1 MNDPEEMERAF
12 NARATLREL
21 KNVAEWF
28 GNVRGRRKAILFVSE
43 GIDYDI
49 MDVFTNRSASTLIDD
64 TRDTIAA
71 ATKANVSIYGID
83 PRGLTTMG
91 DDAIEVQSF
100 PDDTTLGIGQSSF
113 RREIQLSQDSL
124 RELSDETG
132 GFAVVNMNEF
142 STAYDRIVKDNSAY
156 YVLAYYPPNP
166 KRDGRFHR
174 IEVRVTR
181 PGLTVTR
188 SRRDSRSFR
197 SRWVS
202 RACSRPSFSRAD
214 CAGGSAGPDARG
226 PTHQAARRLPARH
239 GFRRAHA
246 GRHRIVRPLRLRQI
260 NGDFTDRRLVVARCR
275 ARADR

>member
-1 MNDPEEMERAF
+1 MGQKLTSPTARYRRVYRQQAGGSRQAGSPVSAPEAMERAF
-12 NARATLREL
+12 NARSTLREL
-21 KNVAEWF
+21 KNVADWF

-91 DDAIEVQSF
+91 DDAIEVQAF

-142 STAYDRIVKDNSAY
+142 PNANDLPLKTQCTCRI
-156 YVLAYYPPNP
+156 PPNP
-166 KRDGRFHR
+166 ARRPVPR
-174 IEVRVTR
+174 IEVRVM
-181 PGLTVTR
+181 
-188 SRRDSRSFR
+188 RR
-197 SRWVS
+197 V
-202 RACSRPSFSRAD
+202 
-214 CAGGSAGPDARG
+214 
-226 PTHQAARRLPARH
+226 
-239 GFRRAHA
+239 
-246 GRHRIVRPLRLRQI
+246 
-260 NGDFTDRRLVVARCR
+260 
-275 ARADR
+275 